1 MNRRDFIKNTA
12 IGVGAVTLFGSRAF
26 NVQIGRAHV

>member
-12 IGVGAVTLFGSRAF
+12 IASAASV
-26 NVQIGRAHV
+26 

>member
-12 IGVGAVTLFGSRAF
+12 IASASSVAGLSVSSPVLGT
-26 NVQIGRAHV
+26 